1 MGAPVDWQDKNGRLD
16 DWQHAHGMAPLHAA
30 SLNNSVEIA
39 KLLVETKCNVDIA
52 DENGNTPLILAAC
65 GGRMG
70 TVLTEDR
77 RGGRFRDRYMRRF
90 GRRRRGCSDIVMFL
104 VESKCDVNITD
115 ENGNTPLIL
124 AAHIGSMPV
133 VRALVNAGA
142 DTTSR
147 SKMAIMRYAWE
158 RRTEGMRITAEK
170 TAAECATECDN
181 QEIAEYLT
189 TEAPLVRFGPVE
201 QCLVETGFLREGP
214 LTIIKE
220 YVTGMR

>member
-1 MGAPVDWQDKNGRLD
+1 
-16 DWQHAHGMAPLHAA
+16 
-30 SLNNSVEIA
+30 
-39 KLLVETKCNVDIA
+39 
-52 DENGNTPLILAAC
+52 
-65 GGRMG
+65 
-70 TVLTEDR
+70 
-77 RGGRFRDRYMRRF
+77 
-90 GRRRRGCSDIVMFL
+90 MFL

-147 SKMAIMRYAWE
+147 SKKAIMRYAWE

-170 TAAECATECDN
+170 TAAECATECGN

-189 TEAPLVRFGPVE
+189 TEAPLVHFCPVK
-201 QCLVETGFLREGP
+201 QCLVETGFFCEGP